1 MKRHY
6 LLIVMIF
13 AVAMTLSQRMNAQT
27 VPVWDGAYAPWTQGS
42 GTQADPYLIE
52 IPQHLSYLARQVNNV
67 TSSYNGVY
75 FRLTSDLD
83 MNSLEWT
90 PIGNSTT
97 NRFKGNFDGDGHFI
111 DNIYAVNRYNSATQ
125 SFSNPTYCGLFG
137 VIEDA
142 TIMNLGV
149 NTTVDC

>member
-1 MKRHY
+1 MKKHY
-6 LLIVMIF
+6 LLIAMLF
-13 AVAMTLSQRMNAQT
+13 AMAAMLPQRMNAQT

-52 IPQHLSYLARQVNNV
+52 IPQHLAWLAQKVNDG
-67 TSSYNGVY
+67 TSTYNGVY

-97 NRFKGNFDGDGHFI
+97 TRFKGVFDGDGHFI
-111 DNIYAVNRYNSATQ
+111 DDIYISSSVISYGDGSELG
-125 SFSNPTYCGLFG
+125 SYGLFG
-137 VIEDA
+137 VVEGVSIS
-142 TIMNLGV
+142 NL
-149 NTTVDC
+149 